1 MVYINAINNGLGQ
14 ILFNIVLNKAKKMF
28 QILKCQIIDIQQ
40 LIGCE
45 MKINVL
51 FIIVKDGVQPPVLAD
66 SIIEYAG
73 HDIVEDIALRCE
85 MFHTGTAV

>member
-51 FIIVKDGVQPPVLAD
+51 FIIVKDGVQPPILAD
-66 SIIEYAG
+66 TIIEYAG
-73 HDIVEDIALRCE
+73 GYCFAL
-85 MFHTGTAV
+85 